1 MDLVDRC
8 PKTPGGHAVD
18 RTGCACGEAGHV
30 SCDDGDACTDDACDP
45 ATAACVHTPR
55 NCSDGDPCTA
65 DTCDPRSGCA
75 HAAQP
80 DTDGDGLCDP
90 IDPCPRVP
98 RGSAFGD
105 RCSCREGKPGRC
117 VPAIGAASRRCAVE
131 WLPMASPPTSLGLPA
146 SVIRCK
152 DGNPTCDV
160 DRERGQC
167 TFEVLVCIDNSDP
180 RFPSCGPRVTNAV
193 EVVSADVRR
202 TADRATT
209 ANTAALADALD
220 ALTGTPDECTAPI
233 PLVVPMRGKRS
244 GGRVFALRAH
254 TSGGMVQSKLRLVCD
269 PAR

>member
-1 MDLVDRC
+1 
-8 PKTPGGHAVD
+8 
-18 RTGCACGEAGHV
+18 
-30 SCDDGDACTDDACDP
+30 
-45 ATAACVHTPR
+45 
-55 NCSDGDPCTA
+55 
-65 DTCDPRSGCA
+65 
-75 HAAQP
+75 
-80 DTDGDGLCDP
+80 
-90 IDPCPRVP
+90 
-98 RGSAFGD
+98 
-105 RCSCREGKPGRC
+105 
-117 VPAIGAASRRCAVE
+117 
-131 WLPMASPPTSLGLPA
+131 MASPPTSLGLPA

-202 TADRATT
+202 AVDRATT

-233 PLVVPMRGKRS
+233 PLVVPMRGKPS

-269 PAR
+269 PARCLQSGIPNVATGCVFRGAPGPIRGNS